1 MKKKLDI
8 HKQKYPSDDCPS
20 YEKLVSYVN
29 LTLNEEECQNI
40 ENHLENCGTNCM
52 CKIVAEGL
60 EVEQF
65 ANITLE
71 KEPEMAEGVNHQAIF
86 KLIEQFQNT
95 QKHKQDDNEKPK
107 KKSA

>member
-1 MKKKLDI
+1 MKKNMDI

-29 LTLNEEECQNI
+29 FTLNEDEFQDI
-40 ENHLENCGTNCM
+40 ENHLESCEEDCM
-52 CKIVAEGL
+52 CKVIVEGM

-65 ANITLE
+65 TKITLE
-71 KEPEMAEGVNHQAIF
+71 KEPEIAEGINHQAIF
-86 KLIEQFQNT
+86 NLIEKFS
-95 QKHKQDDNEKPK
+95 KPNNQEEENNGNIK